1 MRATRPHGHIA
12 MASVKLAAAQPSHA
26 VQQSVTLRDFAPG
39 TFDGTLVARSKR
51 EVLQGVGTMS
61 LSRNVLVANAQQ
73 LVDRA
78 EQRIGL
84 FKIHLRNRQTQGL
97 ECERLSA
104 RVGRMEL
111 ELKRLQLYRAVMC
124 TTHFPEAVMPEAVAA
139 ARLRT

>member
-1 MRATRPHGHIA
+1 M
-12 MASVKLAAAQPSHA
+12 
-26 VQQSVTLRDFAPG
+26 
-39 TFDGTLVARSKR
+39 
-51 EVLQGVGTMS
+51 GTMS
-61 LSRNVLVANAQQ
+61 LSRNVLIANAQQ

-111 ELKRLQLYRAVMC
+111 D
-124 TTHFPEAVMPEAVAA
+124 
-139 ARLRT
+139 

>member
-1 MRATRPHGHIA
+1 MLH
-12 MASVKLAAAQPSHA
+12 
-26 VQQSVTLRDFAPG
+26 
-39 TFDGTLVARSKR
+39 
-51 EVLQGVGTMS
+51 GVGTMS
-61 LSRNVLVANAQQ
+61 LSRDLLVANAEQ

-84 FKIHLRNRQTQGL
+84 FKVHLRNRQTEGL

-111 ELKRLQLYRAVMC
+111 ELKRLQLYRAVMR
-124 TTHFPEAVMPEAVAA
+124 TTHFTEAVMPEAVAA

>member
-1 MRATRPHGHIA
+1 
-12 MASVKLAAAQPSHA
+12 MASVKLAAARPSHA
-26 VQQSVTLRDFAPG
+26 VKQSVTLRDFAPG

-61 LSRNVLVANAQQ
+61 LSRDVLVANAQR

-124 TTHFPEAVMPEAVAA
+124 TTHLPEAVMPEAVAA

>member
-1 MRATRPHGHIA
+1 M
-12 MASVKLAAAQPSHA
+12 
-26 VQQSVTLRDFAPG
+26 
-39 TFDGTLVARSKR
+39 
-51 EVLQGVGTMS
+51 LQGVGTMS

-78 EQRIGL
+78 EQRIDL

-124 TTHFPEAVMPEAVAA
+124 TTHLPEAVMPEAVAA